1 MQNFNETVLFLIT
14 TPLFVIFIGLE
25 IIVSNAQ
32 RNHRYSSLGF
42 WENMYLMIINTGID
56 LGMRIV
62 ALYFFTEL
70 LTVRFFEWEYS
81 VIYWILLF
89 VFEDLTFW
97 TIHYVDHYVRLFWAV
112 HVTHHNS
119 QEYNLTVGLRSSL
132 FEPLY
137 RFLYFIPMVLGGFRV
152 EDIFFAYSVTQLYG
166 VFLHTQYVKNFG
178 PLDYLFI
185 SPSQHRVHHG
195 SNVRYLDKNMGMF
208 LNIWDKLFGTYEKET
223 EPVVYGITKNIESH
237 DPRTVIFHEFKSIAD
252 DVRNAPTF
260 KAKFMYIFGPP
271 GWSHDGSRKTS
282 KQLRKE
288 LHFPGNK

>member
-223 EPVVYGITKNIESH
+223 EQVVYGITKNIESH

-271 GWSHDGSRKTS
+271 GWSHDGNRKTS
-282 KQLRKE
+282 AQLRKA
-288 LHFPGNK
+288 LLKKK